1 VFKTRSTE
9 MTVARRHPSLTCND
23 GVGTCTF
30 WFHFDLNVNKFPVSG
45 LEEIRFRSTVQQKS
59 PSGDREEMRPSLNFQ
74 VRVANGRTRSNVT
87 RYPYLRGK
95 GWYTGPE
102 YCEASLLSRVPD
114 RARSG
119 IWRPRVLLDDHDGGT
134 AGDAAVTRHT
144 VTLDPDF
151 HAVPQNPGTVLQQ
164 DADGLPA
171 TTLAIDTTR
180 LTNGPHKL
188 RLRSDCDAPAQGS
201 VNSGVLVVP
210 FTVDNP

>member
-1 VFKTRSTE
+1 MAGHGRTSPVIRTCAARAGTPVRST
-9 MTVARRHPSLTCND
+9 ARRPGS
-23 GVGTCTF
+23 VG
-30 WFHFDLNVNKFPVSG
+30 FP
-45 LEEIRFRSTVQQKS
+45 T
-59 PSGDREEMRPSLNFQ
+59 
-74 VRVANGRTRSNVT
+74 
-87 RYPYLRGK
+87 
-95 GWYTGPE
+95 
-102 YCEASLLSRVPD
+102 
-114 RARSG
+114 ARSG

-151 HAVPQNPGTVLQQ
+151 HAVPQNQGTVLPQ